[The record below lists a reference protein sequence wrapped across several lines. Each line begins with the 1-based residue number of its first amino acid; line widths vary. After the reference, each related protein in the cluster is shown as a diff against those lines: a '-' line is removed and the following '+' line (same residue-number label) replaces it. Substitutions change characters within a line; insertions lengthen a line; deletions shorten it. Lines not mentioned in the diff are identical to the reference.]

1 MSHVTVATFKTKL
14 EWGSRVKIVFIM
26 LVSFL
31 PLCAFASPK
40 SGLGAR
46 GHCRDAKQFDEGAFQ
61 CSAEVEVN
69 KDFDKNYAHG
79 VVESKV
85 WKTLFD
91 YCDMVGKRLSD
102 SSLIPVPI
110 AQSKKLSSR
119 AKDHK
124 KIIYEISIAFYC
136 GGLGNSG
143 QSHVMPSAK
152 RVGDM

>member
-1 MSHVTVATFKTKL
+1 M
-14 EWGSRVKIVFIM
+14 KIVFIM

-40 SGLGAR
+40 N
-46 GHCRDAKQFDEGAFQ
+46 CREAKQFDEGAFQ

-85 WKTLFD
+85 WKTLFE

-102 SSLIPVPI
+102 PSLIPVPI

-136 GGLGNSG
+136 GGL
-143 QSHVMPSAK
+143 
-152 RVGDM
+152 